1 VSVAAVR
8 TCRVTEHAIDARE
21 LLEAAV
27 SPSDGAALLFWGV
40 VRGEHGGRA
49 VESLEYEAYAEMA
62 EHKMQE
68 IAGEA
73 RERFGTGEIHVV
85 HRVGM
90 LRVGEASVG
99 IAVAAPHRGEAY
111 EASRYVI
118 EELKRRVPVWKREGY
133 VDGERHWVPG
143 YTPAYEKGD

>member
-1 VSVAAVR
+1 MTEPRA
-8 TCRVTEHAIDARE
+8 CRITPDPIDARA
-21 LLEAAV
+21 LLAEAV

-40 VRGEHGGRA
+40 VRDEHGGRA

-62 EHKMQE
+62 EHQMQQ
-68 IAGEA
+68 IADEA
-73 RERFGTGEIHVV
+73 RARFNTGRIAIA
-85 HRVGM
+85 HRVG
-90 LRVGEASVG
+90 LLAVGEASVG

-133 VDGERHWVPG
+133 VDGERSWVPG
-143 YTPAYEKGD
+143 YTPTAEKGD